1 MTMMTD
7 FDADMPTTRIIYC
20 WWTTTLI
27 SYATTSSSTI
37 DGEKFSGWKMSKSMS
52 AIAIKKP
59 PHEVF
64 HRNGWIQYYQ
74 QYWVCLKRT
83 ACIKAA
89 ISLSASQSRSL
100 ALLVCSPA
108 CRRFVCFRDWNYV
121 LVPFAPT
128 KNSPPASLLPTNN
141 RSRIYACMH
150 AYRSYCTWTIRT
162 RGTIAIIILPWRAIF
177 GFSMAPRRILRSTY
191 VRRLCTY
198 VRGKLNYSCALA
210 LPGPDTFGSAMIF
223 MIPQA
228 ST

>member
-108 CRRFVCFRDWNYV
+108 CRRFVCFRDWNYEYV

-150 AYRSYCTWTIRT
+150 AHRMSPVVVV
-162 RGTIAIIILPWRAIF
+162 LVQ
-177 GFSMAPRRILRSTY
+177 RIHFVY
-191 VRRLCTY
+191 VR
-198 VRGKLNYSCALA
+198 VRECVSFYFVSFRFISFVGMYSNRTNVCIRQVHARNHLSLSLA
-210 LPGPDTFGSAMIF
+210 LSLSLSRMKRTDV
-223 MIPQA
+223 
-228 ST
+228 